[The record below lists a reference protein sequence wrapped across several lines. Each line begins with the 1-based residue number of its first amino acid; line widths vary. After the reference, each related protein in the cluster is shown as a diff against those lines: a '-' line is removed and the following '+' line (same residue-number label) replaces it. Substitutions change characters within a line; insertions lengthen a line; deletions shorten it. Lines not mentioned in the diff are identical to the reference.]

1 MRIKICGITSERDAH
16 AAVEAGA
23 DALGFVFYPK
33 SPRAVTPLQA
43 MAIARSLP
51 PFVARV
57 GVFVNLPPAEIRSIR
72 SQAGLTALQLHGD
85 ESPVTAHALPGAVIK
100 AFRGA
105 VACQQV
111 FEYQTAGYLLDGDAG
126 ERYGGAGLP
135 ADEAAASALAGD
147 PRFILSGGLNPD
159 NVAERI
165 RRFPAGR
172 CRCVHRRRT
181 GAGPEMPGENAGLRR
196 RSPRSPGWGHL
207 AGGVGRA
214 PGFAEIGGGAP
225 APPKEISSDNAPA
238 CKARWPERR
247 YSRPAPRSAG

>member
-1 MRIKICGITSERDAH
+1 
-16 AAVEAGA
+16 
-23 DALGFVFYPK
+23 
-33 SPRAVTPLQA
+33 

-72 SQAGLTALQLHGD
+72 SQVGLTAIQLHGD
-85 ESPVTAHALPGAVIK
+85 EPPVAAHALPGPVIK

-105 VACQQV
+105 VVCQQV

-126 ERYGGAGLP
+126 DRFGGSGMP

-165 RRFPAGR
+165 RRFRPAAVDVSTGVELAPGR
-172 CRCVHRRRT
+172 KC
-181 GAGPEMPGENAGLRR
+181 PEKMQAFVAAARAA
-196 RSPRSPGWGHL
+196 L
-207 AGGVGRA
+207 AGDIPLA
-214 PGFAEIGGGAP
+214 A
-225 APPKEISSDNAPA
+225 
-238 CKARWPERR
+238 
-247 YSRPAPRSAG
+247 

>member
-1 MRIKICGITSERDAH
+1 MRVKICGITSERDAH

-51 PFVARV
+51 PFIARV

-72 SQAGLTALQLHGD
+72 SQVGLTAIQLHGD
-85 ESPVTAHALPGAVIK
+85 EPPVAAHALPGPVIK

-105 VACQQV
+105 VVCQQV

-126 ERYGGAGLP
+126 DRFGGSGMP

-165 RRFPAGR
+165 RRLRPAAVDVSTGVELAPGR
-172 CRCVHRRRT
+172 KCPEKMQAFVAAART
-181 GAGPEMPGENAGLRR
+181 A
-196 RSPRSPGWGHL
+196 L
-207 AGGVGRA
+207 AGDFPLA
-214 PGFAEIGGGAP
+214 A
-225 APPKEISSDNAPA
+225 
-238 CKARWPERR
+238 
-247 YSRPAPRSAG
+247 

>member
-1 MRIKICGITSERDAH
+1 MRVKICGITSERDAH
-16 AAVEAGA
+16 AAVEASA

-33 SPRAVTPLQA
+33 SSRAVTALQA

-57 GVFVNLPPAEIRSIR
+57 GVFVNLPPAEIQSIR
-72 SQAGLTALQLHGD
+72 SQVGLTAIQLHGD
-85 ESPVTAHALPGAVIK
+85 EPPVAAHALPGPVIK

-105 VACQQV
+105 VVCQQV

-126 ERYGGAGLP
+126 DRFGGSGMP

-165 RRFPAGR
+165 RRFRPAAVDVSTGVELAPGR
-172 CRCVHRRRT
+172 KC
-181 GAGPEMPGENAGLRR
+181 PEKMQAFVAAARAA
-196 RSPRSPGWGHL
+196 L
-207 AGGVGRA
+207 AGDIPLA
-214 PGFAEIGGGAP
+214 A
-225 APPKEISSDNAPA
+225 
-238 CKARWPERR
+238 
-247 YSRPAPRSAG
+247 

>member
-1 MRIKICGITSERDAH
+1 MRVKICGITSERDAH

-33 SPRAVTPLQA
+33 SPRAVTALQA

-57 GVFVNLPPAEIRSIR
+57 GVFVNLPPAEIQSIR
-72 SQAGLTALQLHGD
+72 SQVGLTAIQLHGD
-85 ESPVTAHALPGAVIK
+85 EPPVAAHALPGPVIK

-105 VACQQV
+105 VVCQQV

-126 ERYGGAGLP
+126 DRFGGSGMP

-159 NVAERI
+159 NVAESI
-165 RRFPAGR
+165 RRFRPAAVDVSTGVELAPGR
-172 CRCVHRRRT
+172 KC
-181 GAGPEMPGENAGLRR
+181 PEKMQAFVAAARAA
-196 RSPRSPGWGHL
+196 L
-207 AGGVGRA
+207 AGDVA
-214 PGFAEIGGGAP
+214 LAA
-225 APPKEISSDNAPA
+225 
-238 CKARWPERR
+238 
-247 YSRPAPRSAG
+247 

>member
-1 MRIKICGITSERDAH
+1 MPPSRPAR
-16 AAVEAGA
+16 

-51 PFVARV
+51 PFIARV

-72 SQAGLTALQLHGD
+72 SQVGLTAIQLHGD
-85 ESPVTAHALPGAVIK
+85 EPPVAAHALPGAVIK

-105 VACQQV
+105 VPCRQV

-126 ERYGGAGLP
+126 VPLRRRRATGRRGSGCGSGGRSAVHSGRRPESGQCRRAYPPLP
-135 ADEAAASALAGD
+135 AGC
-147 PRFILSGGLNPD
+147 
-159 NVAERI
+159 
-165 RRFPAGR
+165 
-172 CRCVHRRRT
+172 CRCVDRRRT

-238 CKARWPERR
+238 CRARRPERR
-247 YSRPAPRSAG
+247 YSRPARC

>member
-33 SPRAVTPLQA
+33 SPRAVTALQA

-57 GVFVNLPPAEIRSIR
+57 GVFVNLPPAEIRSIHA
-72 SQAGLTALQLHGD
+72 QVGLTAIQLHGD
-85 ESPVTAHALPGAVIK
+85 EPPVTAHGLPGPVIK

-105 VACQQV
+105 VPCQQV

-126 ERYGGAGLP
+126 DRFGGSGMP
-135 ADEAAASALAGD
+135 ADEDAAAALAGD
-147 PRFILSGGLNPD
+147 PRFILAGGLNPD

-165 RRFPAGR
+165 RRFRPAAVDVSTGVELAPGR
-172 CRCVHRRRT
+172 KC
-181 GAGPEMPGENAGLRR
+181 PEKIQAFVAAARAA
-196 RSPRSPGWGHL
+196 L
-207 AGGVGRA
+207 AGDIPLA
-214 PGFAEIGGGAP
+214 A
-225 APPKEISSDNAPA
+225 
-238 CKARWPERR
+238 
-247 YSRPAPRSAG
+247 